1 MAASYGVLPQVILQ
15 MPWKVMR
22 RLVESFT
29 KRQRR
34 ELKTQAAMRGLDGIG
49 LFSGSTVQNNGG
61 RDLGV
66 TDVDIEQTFAVM
78 AASGF
83 PVKER

>member
-1 MAASYGVLPQVILQ
+1 
-15 MPWKVMR
+15 MPWKLLR
-22 RLVESFT
+22 RLLESYN

-49 LFSGSTVQNNGG
+49 LFSGSKVQNNGE

-66 TDVDIEQTFAVM
+66 TDVDIEQTFAMM